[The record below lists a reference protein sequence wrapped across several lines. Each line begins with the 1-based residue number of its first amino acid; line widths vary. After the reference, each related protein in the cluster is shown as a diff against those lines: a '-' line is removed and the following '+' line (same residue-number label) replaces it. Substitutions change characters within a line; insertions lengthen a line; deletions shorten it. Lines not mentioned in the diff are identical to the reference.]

1 MPKNKEKLLD
11 SLEKGNNIKRQK
23 LRTGN
28 FEMVGKAVFNW
39 FLSVRNQNVPLSAAI
54 TQEKALTFTKKLN
67 VENFQ
72 TSDGWLRWKE
82 RNHITFKTV

>member
-1 MPKNKEKLLD
+1 MLKNKEKLLD
-11 SLEKGNNIKRQK
+11 SLEKGSDIKRQK

-39 FLSVRNQNVPLSAAI
+39 FLSVRNQNVPLSAAMI
-54 TQEKALTFTKKLN
+54 QEKALTFTKKLN

-82 RNHITFKTV
+82 RNHITFKAV

>member
-28 FEMVGKAVFNW
+28 FEMAAKAVFNW
-39 FLSVRNQNVPLSAAI
+39 FLSVRNQNVPLSAAMI
-54 TQEKALTFTKKLN
+54 QEKALTFTKKLN